1 MAGALCLRSCLQVD
15 RQKPCDSCDFVAES
29 RGWQMVMGLR
39 ESVLGTTGTQR
50 GEQGLLFVG
59 HVLDTCWPEVALWAT
74 LQTLLA

>member
-1 MAGALCLRSCLQVD
+1 
-15 RQKPCDSCDFVAES
+15 
-29 RGWQMVMGLR
+29 MVMGLR